1 MQDRVINFGIVGCGM
16 IARVHASAILE
27 IENATLYGVSDIT
40 KENALRFAN
49 EYSVKAFDSYEKML
63 ECDYIDA
70 VIICTPSLFHAEM
83 AIKALNANKHVI
95 IEKPMALNEES
106 ANDIIKAQ
114 AKSKKKLTVISQLRL
129 EEDVIKVKNL
139 VKENAFGRIS
149 LVRLS
154 MKYVR
159 TPEYYNSS
167 SWRGTLKYDGGGAL
181 MNQGIHGIDMLTY
194 IMGEVKDVKG
204 KVRTLVHDIEVED
217 TAVAV
222 LEFESGVLGTIEAST
237 CAYPGFDRR
246 IEIHGDKG
254 YVYLKENVIEKLMID
269 GKEIEIKNKEHVST
283 SSNPKSTGIFMHK
296 RQIVN
301 FINAILGK
309 EELISNCYD
318 GKRAVKI
325 IKDIYKSND

>member
-1 MQDRVINFGIVGCGM
+1 MQDKIIKFGIVGCGM
-16 IARVHASAILE
+16 IANVHADAIAE
-27 IENATLYGVSDIT
+27 IPNATLYGACDHDKNRTIEFA
-40 KENALRFAN
+40 KEF
-49 EYSVKAFDSYEKML
+49 SIKAFDSYEQML
-63 ECDYIDA
+63 NCENIDA

-83 AIKALNANKHVI
+83 AIKALNAKKHVV
-95 IEKPMALNEES
+95 IEKPMSLDEKS
-106 ANDIIKAQ
+106 ANKIIKACE
-114 AKSKKKLTVISQLRL
+114 KSGKKLTVISQLRL

-139 VKENAFGRIS
+139 VKENAFGKIS
-149 LVRLS
+149 LCRLA

-159 TPEYYNSS
+159 TTEYYKSS
-167 SWRGTLKYDGGGAL
+167 NWRGTLKYDGGGAL

-194 IMGEVKDVKG
+194 IMGDIKSVKG
-204 KVRTLVHDIEVED
+204 KIRTLVHDIEVED

-222 LEFESGVLGTIEAST
+222 VEFSNGALGTIEAST

-246 IEIHGDKG
+246 IEIHGDRG

-269 GKEIEIKNKEHVST
+269 GKEIEVDTKEHVST
-283 SSNPKSTGIFMHK
+283 SSDPKTTGIFMHK
-296 RQIVN
+296 RQLLN

-309 EELISNCYD
+309 EELINDCYD